1 MSHILII
8 DDDDEIRNLIAV
20 YLENASHTV
29 AHANHGQ
36 DGVEQAKVSVPD
48 LIILDINMP
57 VMDGTRVIKE
67 LRNNESTAKVPVIA
81 LSAMNDAHMRD
92 DMYQMG
98 CDGYIIKPID
108 FDVLLTKVTSLTG
121 N

>member
-1 MSHILII
+1 MSNILII
-8 DDDDEIRNLIAV
+8 DDDDDIRDMITI

-29 AHANHGQ
+29 TQASQGQ
-36 DGVEQAKVSVPD
+36 DGVDLAKLSVPD

-67 LRNNESTAKVPVIA
+67 LRDNQSTAKVPVIA
-81 LSAMNDAHMRD
+81 LSAMNDTHMRD

-98 CDGYIIKPID
+98 CDAYIIKPID
-108 FDVLLTKVTSLTG
+108 FEVLQAKIASLISH
-121 N
+121 